1 MRVKK
6 QITLWQ
12 NLVTDGSE
20 KKVIYV
26 DDCDV
31 LCIQISGTITGTGT
45 GFSFKGQVSA
55 EAPFVD
61 LAAINLSSLEVES
74 EPIASAGIYE
84 IGVEGLSNVK
94 IEFNG
99 TTSASDAICV
109 YAKACSTGE

>member
-12 NLVTDGSE
+12 NLATDGSE
-20 KKVIYV
+20 EKVIYV

-31 LCIQISGTITGTGT
+31 LCIQISGTITGT

-74 EPIASAGIYE
+74 EPITSAGIYE